1 MKVRGRKCERGRAY
15 GEEYPRLCSYQ
26 FLSLPPLQGKTL
38 PINQYRQRAS
48 TQDSQ
53 TDQSLYTIQ
62 SFLKLGVFWRLN
74 ITRDFNI
81 VVTLTMIFSLRCFPS
96 HSYQHR
102 CTFPLPRIQGVHK
115 TSMLKSDDFFMYNY
129 CSLTKH

>member
-1 MKVRGRKCERGRAY
+1 MRE
-15 GEEYPRLCSYQ
+15 GEEEGESTWGRVPRTLLILVSK
-26 FLSLPPLQGKTL
+26 PPTTPGETL
-38 PINQYRQRAS
+38 PINQYRWRAS

-53 TDQSLYTIQ
+53 TDQSLY
-62 SFLKLGVFWRLN
+62 SLFLKLGVFWRLN
-74 ITRDFNI
+74 ITRDFDI

-115 TSMLKSDDFFMYNY
+115 TSMLKSDDFFYVQLLQPDQTLN
-129 CSLTKH
+129 H